1 VTRFCEGGHMQLSH
15 DDPAP
20 IGVDDV
26 ALEPASRSVRCGET
40 SIALTAIEFR
50 ILRVMLE
57 SANRIVDRAVLCQQ
71 GVGRSWKSSGR
82 TLDTHIS
89 NLRKKLGP
97 TADGTTR
104 IKAVQGAG
112 YIYRTPL
119 SVR

>member
-1 VTRFCEGGHMQLSH
+1 MQPSYDESLSR
-15 DDPAP
+15 
-20 IGVDDV
+20 GVHDV
-26 ALEPASRSVRCGET
+26 ALEPDSRSVRCGET

-50 ILRVMLE
+50 LLRVMLD

-71 GVGRSWKSSGR
+71 GLGRSRKASGR

-97 TADGTTR
+97 TADGATR

-112 YIYRTPL
+112 YIYRAP
-119 SVR
+119 